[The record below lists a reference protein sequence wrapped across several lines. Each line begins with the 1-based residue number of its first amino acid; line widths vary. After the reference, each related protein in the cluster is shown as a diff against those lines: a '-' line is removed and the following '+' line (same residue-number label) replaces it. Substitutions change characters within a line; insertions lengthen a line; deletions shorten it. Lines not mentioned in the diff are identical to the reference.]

1 MSWKN
6 VSIGQAC
13 HWVVCV
19 TVALPKRKKQGE
31 QWWDFVNN
39 RFTCIN
45 YVSIQQVKTLYISL
59 NSKRLI
65 RSFSILSTKKYVVL
79 NLTFDSNTQ
88 ISLWVFLILTTGM
101 YAEHFWMGL
110 CHLDSETLTL
120 TVRPMLTLYFAVLY
134 LFCSLLE
141 IIPFLWT
148 NRTLSNLA
156 VIVSTIL
163 ISKVK

>member
-88 ISLWVFLILTTGM
+88 MLSLSFSYFNHWDVCWAFLNGALPLG
-101 YAEHFWMGL
+101 FWNPYPN
-110 CHLDSETLTL
+110 CQTNAHS
-120 TVRPMLTLYFAVLY
+120 V
-134 LFCSLLE
+134 FCS
-141 IIPFLWT
+141 IIPFL
-148 NRTLSNLA
+148 LSFRNYTF
-156 VIVSTIL
+156 SMN
-163 ISKVK
+163 K